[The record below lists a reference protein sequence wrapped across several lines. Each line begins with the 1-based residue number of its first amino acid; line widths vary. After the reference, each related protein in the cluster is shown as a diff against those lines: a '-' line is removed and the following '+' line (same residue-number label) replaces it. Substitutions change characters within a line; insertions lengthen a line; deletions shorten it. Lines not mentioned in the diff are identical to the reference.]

1 MSLIRRGLLVLTLL
15 AVAGSSGAAP
25 GVKGWGESPGWDLYK
40 GGVEDPLARVF
51 QSPDY
56 QKYLVLPGQGDPI
69 VLTLRSKEVQVILRT
84 QVALADDEAA
94 ITGSG
99 KPEAPFV
106 RKESD
111 ILFKAGGADFRLA
124 PEPPLV
130 GEFTAA
136 QILDRKKDY
145 LEAARAYR
153 PKSGAL
159 TLLKNAR
166 TPTEVVA
173 FFGSWCSH
181 CKKHIPQL
189 IKALDAAA
197 NPNIKVRFVGISED
211 LSQPEALITQFAIS
225 KTPTIVVTAGGR
237 EIGRIVEEPK
247 GAIEEDLALLLMGGK

>member
-1 MSLIRRGLLVLTLL
+1 MSLIQRGLLVLTLL
-15 AVAGSSGAAP
+15 AVAVAAGAAP
-25 GVKGWGESPGWDLYK
+25 AARPWSESPGWDLYK

-56 QKYLVLPGQGDPI
+56 QKYLVLPEQGDPI
-69 VLTLRSKEVQVILRT
+69 VLTLKSKDVQVIPRA
-84 QVALADDEAA
+84 QVALAEDEAVV
-94 ITGSG
+94 SG
-99 KPEAPFV
+99 AGRAEAPFV

-111 ILFKAGGADFRLA
+111 ILFRAAGLDFRLA

-166 TPTEVVA
+166 TPTEVIA

-181 CKKHIPQL
+181 CKKQVPHL
-189 IKALDAAA
+189 IRALDAAA

-211 LSQPEALITQFAIS
+211 LSQPDALITQYAIS